1 MEEIEYLFDILH
13 YGPNYSTRLKFDHNP
28 FKRHKNNKNRE
39 VTKSTSTLANEIIVS
54 MSKVL
59 LIVCLFSFD
68 IGKTKSNVATNTNNL
83 EGYIVIWKITK
94 KHFHFSKKLKMF

>member
-13 YGPNYSTRLKFDHNP
+13 YGPNYSTRLKFDHNQ

-59 LIVCLFSFD
+59 LIVCLFSFHL
-68 IGKTKSNVATNTNNL
+68 ILEKRNQMLQQTQIILRAISSYGRLRKS
-83 EGYIVIWKITK
+83 ISI
-94 KHFHFSKKLKMF
+94 FSKN